1 MGDRRKTETVSCL
14 AALPYE
20 GIVVVRVRER
30 VSAVRQSNV
39 AVGAAALLVTVALV
53 MPLVPM
59 LTLVNESWQGV
70 SKL

>member
-1 MGDRRKTETVSCL
+1 MRKRDGIP
-14 AALPYE
+14 AFLPYRTRD
-20 GIVVVRVRER
+20 RVRDR
-30 VSAVRQSNV
+30 VSAVRQSN
-39 AVGAAALLVTVALV
+39 AAALLVTVALV